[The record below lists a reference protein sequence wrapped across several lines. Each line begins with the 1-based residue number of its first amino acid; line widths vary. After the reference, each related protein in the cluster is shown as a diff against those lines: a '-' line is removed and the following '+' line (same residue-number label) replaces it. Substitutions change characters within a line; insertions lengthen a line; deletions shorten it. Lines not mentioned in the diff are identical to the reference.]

1 MRLALLLLAALTL
14 AAPEAWAGCALK
26 SDLADESKIQNLID
40 TAYFVGFVRG
50 IYSQEYPSGRFKE
63 AGLKPFMV
71 YRADPELD
79 LSKTIVIKSDDGH
92 APGDDPSRLCEYLIP
107 KKGNFAEI
115 VLVKDQGEIK
125 ILQVDFGLGEYLKK
139 HRENI
144 RYVQPEDRKL

>member
-1 MRLALLLLAALTL
+1 MRLALFLAAVLIL
-14 AAPEAWAGCALK
+14 FAPKAWAGCAIK
-26 SDLADESKIQNLID
+26 ADFADKSKIQNLID

-50 IYSQEYPSGRFKE
+50 VYSQEYPSGRFKE
-63 AGLKPFMV
+63 AGVKPFMV

-79 LSKTIVIKSDDGH
+79 LSKTIVIKRDDGH
-92 APGDDPSRLCEYLIP
+92 APSHDPSNRCEYLIP
-107 KKGNFAEI
+107 KKRNFAEI

-144 RYVQPEDRKL
+144 RYVLPEDRQ